1 MFPLLGLDTLAQLP
15 MSRDW
20 QPGETLSPPSLPG
33 GDESLLSAQEGPR
46 PHPRVCGFP
55 LGWGGGLQGRQPPP
69 PPQAWTTEAFPLSG
83 VSGETLLY
91 KPRTGPLPDRVIG
104 SRHLGESQEVKSF
117 P

>member
-55 LGWGGGLQGRQPPP
+55 LGWGGAFRAGSPPP
-69 PPQAWTTEAFPLSG
+69 HPRLGPQRPFPCQACQEKRFYISLGLVPSPTE
-83 VSGETLLY
+83 
-91 KPRTGPLPDRVIG
+91 
-104 SRHLGESQEVKSF
+104 
-117 P
+117 